1 MHQNCD
7 TGCKFWR
14 PESHPYYSHPIQQSN
29 SKHRP
34 SGQLARGLEHSRTEA
49 GGREQSLT
57 RRMISNC
64 ARMASAVSMVLS
76 MFSFAIV
83 MACALTCDTAES
95 DTDHLSLLA
104 ERERGEWPNLG
115 GTDGGLDRG
124 DVVVERVEGGDRAVR
139 VLLALRCKASRRAL
153 ACSDSVSIRLCSA
166 DTVWSIAPSP
176 SPRRVGGGG
185 ACTLGTFVRGPR
197 RTVVDSWSRGGASI
211 QDSEGRV
218 PQARN
223 ADRCVNGVAGR

>member
-29 SKHRP
+29 SKPRP

-95 DTDHLSLLA
+95 
-104 ERERGEWPNLG
+104 EYG
-115 GTDGGLDRG
+115 
-124 DVVVERVEGGDRAVR
+124 
-139 VLLALRCKASRRAL
+139 
-153 ACSDSVSIRLCSA
+153 
-166 DTVWSIAPSP
+166 SP
-176 SPRRVGGGG
+176 LP
-185 ACTLGTFVRGPR
+185 PR
-197 RTVVDSWSRGGASI
+197 RTGTRRVAEPGRDGWRPRSRRCGGRTSRGRRPRCPCSPRSAARRPAERSPAATASP
-211 QDSEGRV
+211 SACAV
-218 PQARN
+218 PTPSGPSLRPPLPGESAEVVLVLLERLCE
-223 ADRCVNGVAGR
+223 DRGGQSWTRGLVEALL